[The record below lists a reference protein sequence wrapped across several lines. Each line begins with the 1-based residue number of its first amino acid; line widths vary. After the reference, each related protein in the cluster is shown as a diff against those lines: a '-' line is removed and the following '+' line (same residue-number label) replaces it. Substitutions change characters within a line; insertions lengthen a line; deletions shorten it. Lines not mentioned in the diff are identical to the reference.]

1 MRKTFLLFSHQLIP
15 AQINDARYS
24 WSVDEFVV
32 LEDDLQKLLSQI
44 PPELESLDGYLQPIK
59 EYLKENIT
67 KNDVVL
73 IQGDFGGCYE
83 MVNWVK
89 QLDAISIYATTARNV
104 IEKNVNGKIVKTS
117 QFEHVRFR
125 KY

>member
-1 MRKTFLLFSHQLIP
+1 MRKMFLLFSHQLIP

-32 LEDDLQKLLSQI
+32 LEDDLQKLWSQI

-89 QLDAISIYATTARNV
+89 QLDAIPIYATTARNV

>member
-1 MRKTFLLFSHQLIP
+1 MRKMFLLFSHQLTP
-15 AQINDARYS
+15 TQINDARYS
-24 WSVDEFVV
+24 WSIDEFVV
-32 LEDDLQKLLSQI
+32 LEDDLQKLWSQI

-59 EYLKENIT
+59 EYLKDNIT

-89 QLDAISIYATTARNV
+89 QLDAIPIYATTVRNV
-104 IEKNVNGKIVKTS
+104 IEKNVNGKIIKTS

>member
-1 MRKTFLLFSHQLIP
+1 MRKMFLLFSHQLTP
-15 AQINDARYS
+15 AQIKDARYH
-24 WSVDEFVV
+24 WSIDEFVA
-32 LEDDLQKLLSQI
+32 LGGDLQKLWSQI

-59 EYLKENIT
+59 EYLKKNVT
-67 KNDVVL
+67 KNDAVL

-89 QLDAISIYATTARNV
+89 QLDAVAIYATTNRNV

-117 QFEHVRFR
+117 YFEHVRFR